1 MPELLQPHGQPPPT
15 ILRWNAQDLRGAQRS
30 LQAVPAHDAAR
41 GGDHAQRFAATAT
54 ASSAGPAL
62 SAGAAPR
69 YDSGVT
75 IQIGVDLGGSNL
87 RAAAFGDGE
96 DATPV
101 ASHREPVGDDRA
113 PGAIVERLA
122 QTIERLAGDAAG
134 PVAVGVGVAALLRD
148 RRGTV
153 ASSPHLRWRDVP
165 FGELLAGRL
174 GARYRLGV
182 YNDANAV
189 TWGEA
194 VAGAARG
201 CRDVL
206 AVYVGTGIGGGLI
219 AGGQLVEGASNCAG
233 EIGHTKVRWDAEA
246 APCMCGGRG
255 CVEAYLGG
263 HYLVPRI
270 RRELAGGRHGSSVIE
285 RAGGAIDAVTPS
297 HVDAAALD
305 GDDWALGLWTELAT
319 LLAVAL
325 GNALAILNSQRL
337 VLGGGVLARTPGLRA
352 MTEIDLMLV
361 APAASLEPLT
371 IAVAELGDDAGLVGA
386 ARLARDGVSIITR
399 S

>member
-1 MPELLQPHGQPPPT
+1 M
-15 ILRWNAQDLRGAQRS
+15 S
-30 LQAVPAHDAAR
+30 AR
-41 GGDHAQRFAATAT
+41 
-54 ASSAGPAL
+54 
-62 SAGAAPR
+62 
-69 YDSGVT
+69 

-87 RAAAFGDGE
+87 RAAAFGDG
-96 DATPV
+96 DGATPFEIHKE
-101 ASHREPVGDDRA
+101 AVGDDRA
-113 PGAIVERLA
+113 PDAIVARVA
-122 QTIERLAGDAAG
+122 RTIEGLAGGSAG

-153 ASSPHLRWRDVP
+153 ANSPHLRWRDVP
-165 FGELLAGRL
+165 FGELLGRRL

-182 YNDANAV
+182 YNDVNAI

-201 CRDVL
+201 YRDVL

-219 AGGQLVEGASNCAG
+219 VGGQLVEGASNCAG
-233 EIGHTKVRWDAEA
+233 ELGHTKVRWDDEA

-255 CVEAYLGG
+255 CVEAYVGG
-263 HYLVPRI
+263 SYLVARI
-270 RRELAGGRHGSSVIE
+270 RRELANKRLKTTVIE
-285 RAGGAIDAVTPS
+285 RAGGSIDAVTPS

-305 GDDWALGLWTELAT
+305 GDAWALGLWTELAE

-337 VLGGGVLARTPGLRA
+337 ILGGGVLGRTPALRA

-361 APAASLEPLT
+361 APPASLEPLT

-386 ARLARDGVSIITR
+386 ARLARDGVSIIE
-399 S
+399 

>member
-1 MPELLQPHGQPPPT
+1 M
-15 ILRWNAQDLRGAQRS
+15 
-30 LQAVPAHDAAR
+30 
-41 GGDHAQRFAATAT
+41 
-54 ASSAGPAL
+54 
-62 SAGAAPR
+62 
-69 YDSGVT
+69 T

-87 RAAAFGDGE
+87 RAAAFGAGD
-96 DATPV
+96 DATPLEI
-101 ASHREPVGDDRA
+101 HREAVGDDRA
-113 PGAIVERLA
+113 PDAIVERVA
-122 QTIERLAGDAAG
+122 RTIERLAGDSVD
-134 PVAVGVGVAALLRD
+134 PIAVGVGVAGLLRD

-165 FGELLAGRL
+165 FGELLHHRL
-174 GARYRLGV
+174 GSRPGNRPGTRYRLGV
-182 YNDANAV
+182 YNDVNAI

-219 AGGQLVEGASNCAG
+219 IGGQLVEGASHCAG

-270 RRELAGGRHGSSVIE
+270 RRELSRARLRTTVIE
-285 RAGGAIDAVTPS
+285 RAGGAIDAVTPG

-305 GDDWALGLWTELAT
+305 GDEWALGLWTELAA

-337 VLGGGVLARTPGLRA
+337 VLGGGVLARTPTLRE

-361 APAASLEPLT
+361 APPASLEPLT
-371 IAVAELGDDAGLVGA
+371 IAVAELGDGAGLVGA
-386 ARLARDGVSIITR
+386 ARLARDVVSIITG

>member
-1 MPELLQPHGQPPPT
+1 M
-15 ILRWNAQDLRGAQRS
+15 
-30 LQAVPAHDAAR
+30 
-41 GGDHAQRFAATAT
+41 
-54 ASSAGPAL
+54 
-62 SAGAAPR
+62 
-69 YDSGVT
+69 T

-87 RAAAFGDGE
+87 RAAVFGDGD
-96 DATPV
+96 DATPREI
-101 ASHREPVGDDRA
+101 HREPVGDDRA
-113 PGAIVERLA
+113 PDAIVERVA
-122 QTIERLAGDAAG
+122 QTVERLTGGAAG
-134 PVAVGVGVAALLRD
+134 PVTVGIGLAALLRD

-153 ASSPHLRWRDVP
+153 ANSPHLRWRDVP
-165 FGELLAGRL
+165 FGELLHRRLGSGL

-182 YNDANAV
+182 YNDVNAI

-206 AVYVGTGIGGGLI
+206 GVYVGTGIGGGLI

-233 EIGHTKVRWDAEA
+233 EIGHTKVRWDDDA

-255 CVEAYLGG
+255 CVEAYAGG
-263 HYLVPRI
+263 SYLLARI
-270 RRELAGGRHGSSVIE
+270 RRELADARRNTTVLE
-285 RAGGAIDAVTPS
+285 RAGGSIDAVTPS

-305 GDDWALGLWTELAT
+305 GDEWALGLWTELAA

-337 VLGGGVLARTPGLRA
+337 ILGGGLLGRTPGLRA

-361 APAASLEPLT
+361 APPASLEPLT

-386 ARLARDGVSIITR
+386 ARLARDGVSIIE
-399 S
+399 